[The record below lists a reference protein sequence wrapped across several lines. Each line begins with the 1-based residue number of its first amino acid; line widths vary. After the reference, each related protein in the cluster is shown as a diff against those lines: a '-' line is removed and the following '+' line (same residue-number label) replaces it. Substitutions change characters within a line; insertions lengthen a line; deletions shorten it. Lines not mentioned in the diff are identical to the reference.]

1 MLSVNFIY
9 VVLQMLTSTAT
20 AITTITTTTSTT
32 TTTTTST
39 TTTSISTTA
48 TTACIP
54 RRRRNIDDGTFLTP
68 HYLHCNIVTFLFHFR
83 LFYFPDVDI
92 PMKMFQE
99 ESFV

>member
-39 TTTSISTTA
+39 STTTTA

-83 LFYFPDVDI
+83 LFYFPDIDI